1 MAAGPPLPMEWNLAT
16 TVVALVVLVAAG
28 AGALI
33 AAPIPMTAATILMMV
48 VPSMLVFGGVSAVIG
63 AKHGEWRA
71 R

>member
-1 MAAGPPLPMEWNLAT
+1 MEWNLAT

-33 AAPIPMTAATILMMV
+33 AAPIPMTASTVLMMV
-48 VPSMLVFGGVSAVIG
+48 VPSMLVFGALAALVG